1 MFHSYCPGFSCTEQ
15 DEYRK
20 GFNFILS
27 EAEVSPGGFP
37 GLGLFFFFLLLVT
50 KVGLGRSSGWC
61 LTEDPSAPCQVS
73 ALQKALES
81 SRGAPQ
87 EGAGLSSPHRRDRPF
102 PVLSSAL

>member
-1 MFHSYCPGFSCTEQ
+1 MVEFF
-15 DEYRK
+15 
-20 GFNFILS
+20 
-27 EAEVSPGGFP
+27 
-37 GLGLFFFFLLLVT
+37 FFFFLLLVT